1 MTQPMRPRPAGSP
14 RASTPRSTTAPTAC
28 RVSGP
33 TEREHPHERG
43 TRIAPRVALQVPG
56 ERFADIGRE
65 RQPITPAALAAHQPP
80 RDA

>member
-1 MTQPMRPRPAGSP
+1 
-14 RASTPRSTTAPTAC
+14 
-28 RVSGP
+28 
-33 TEREHPHERG
+33 
-43 TRIAPRVALQVPG
+43 VALQVPG